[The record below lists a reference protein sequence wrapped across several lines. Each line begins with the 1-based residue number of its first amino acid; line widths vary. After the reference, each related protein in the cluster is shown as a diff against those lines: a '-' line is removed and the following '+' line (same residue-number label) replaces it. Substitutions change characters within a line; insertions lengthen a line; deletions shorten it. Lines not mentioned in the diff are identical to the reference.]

1 MPLID
6 NWATCDAI
14 IPKIFKSHTH
24 ELEKEILNWLDSD
37 SEYTIRFALLML
49 MKFYLDEN
57 FKEDYLKRAS
67 QLRTEKYYAQ
77 MMAAWYFAEALAKH
91 YESVISYFKD
101 KKISAQIQNKAIQK
115 AVESRKISVDKKNYL
130 KTLRR

>member
-1 MPLID
+1 
-6 NWATCDAI
+6 
-14 IPKIFKSHTH
+14 
-24 ELEKEILNWLDSD
+24 
-37 SEYTIRFALLML
+37 

-77 MMAAWYFAEALAKH
+77 MMAAWYFAEALSKH
-91 YESVISYFKD
+91 YESVISYFED
-101 KKISAQIQNKAIQK
+101 KKISAQIHNKAIQK